1 MNVDQSLK
9 EISKALYQCGL
20 DGSDKRLQAFLT
32 KFGITTH
39 NPDGSWRSTGEV
51 LDEIAEVYKTIQN
64 D

>member
-9 EISKALYQCGL
+9 EISKALLESGL
-20 DGSDKRLQAFLT
+20 DGTDKRLQVFLT

-39 NPDGSWRSTGEV
+39 NSDGSWRSTGEV
-51 LDEIAEVYKTIQN
+51 LAEIAEVYKTIQN